1 MKNTF
6 ALMLSLVCSISFVAA
21 QAPAPAQ
28 EAAPAKP
35 AAQQPATPAAQ
46 STSAS
51 KVTYVGCL
59 KPGTAAD
66 SWVLE
71 SAEVSAAG
79 AASKPAATAGAASSK
94 LTLGLT
100 AKPGEN
106 LKPHANHKIEVTGT
120 VSPSASA
127 SATAPSTPG
136 AGATATA
143 AAKQNLNV
151 ESFKMVSATC
161 P

>member
-1 MKNTF
+1 MKKTF

-21 QAPAPAQ
+21 QAPAPEA
-28 EAAPAKP
+28 AAPARP
-35 AAQQPATPAAQ
+35 AAQQPAAPAAQ
-46 STSAS
+46 ASAAS

-71 SAEVSAAG
+71 NAEVSAAG
-79 AASKPAATAGAASSK
+79 AESKPAATAGASSSK
-94 LTLGLT
+94 LTVALT

-120 VSPSASA
+120 AGPAASA
-127 SATAPSTPG
+127 SATTSSPAG
-136 AGATATA
+136 GGATATA
-143 AAKQNLNV
+143 ATKQNLNV